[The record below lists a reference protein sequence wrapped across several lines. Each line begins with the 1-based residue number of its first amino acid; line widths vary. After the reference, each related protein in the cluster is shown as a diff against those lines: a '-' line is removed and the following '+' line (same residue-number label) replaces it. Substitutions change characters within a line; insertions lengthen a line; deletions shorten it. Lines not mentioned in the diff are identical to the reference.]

1 MTTHS
6 TTVRSTFNHLSFPS
20 PDAPATAAFFEHF
33 LGFSVAAFGHSRIVK
48 KDQLDIV
55 IEDGRDRDCSWPRNF
70 HVGVEVATRA
80 DLERIHAEMLAADIR
95 METEL
100 ITHVRGSRFFCWMP
114 GGVMLE
120 VNTREDAAAEFRGTF
135 VSQRG

>member
-1 MTTHS
+1 M
-6 TTVRSTFNHLSFPS
+6 
-20 PDAPATAAFFEHF
+20 
-33 LGFSVAAFGHSRIVK
+33 
-48 KDQLDIV
+48 
-55 IEDGRDRDCSWPRNF
+55 
-70 HVGVEVATRA
+70 ATRA
-80 DLERIHAEMLAADIR
+80 DLERIHADMLAADIR

-120 VNTREDAAAEFRGTF
+120 VNTREDAATEFRGTF